1 MDHHKGVA
9 TAMEM
14 TARSLW
20 TMVHGMGFGALYLL
34 ACSGA
39 FVELYRRYAPSSSG
53 EVTEGDET
61 FLCAYLIAMAVVAW
75 ITVLTGAFI
84 IYPWYRAAAPP
95 GTADLSAFPQML
107 VKSHPGTS
115 GWHSRGMEW
124 KEHVAWFTPI
134 AATMVSVVFL
144 KYGHRLK
151 GLPQL
156 RAAVLFFTL
165 ISFVSAGI
173 AGFFGAMLNKHAPV
187 EGGQRIQLMNRE
199 KQ

>member
-1 MDHHKGVA
+1 
-9 TAMEM
+9 MEM

-20 TMVHGMGFGALYLL
+20 TMVHGMGFGALYLF

-39 FVELYRRYAPSSSG
+39 LVELYRRYAPSSSG
-53 EVTEGDET
+53 EVTEGDVT
-61 FLCAYLIAMAVVAW
+61 FLRAYLIAMTVVAW

-84 IYPWYRAAAPP
+84 IYPWYRAAAPA
-95 GTADLSAFPQML
+95 GTADLSAFPQTL
-107 VKSHPGTS
+107 LKSNTRTS
-115 GWHSRGMEW
+115 GWHSLGMEW
-124 KEHVAWFTPI
+124 KEHIAWLTPI

-151 GLPQL
+151 GLPHL

-165 ISFVSAGI
+165 ISFFSAGI
-173 AGFFGAMLNKHAPV
+173 AGFFGGMLNKHAPV